1 MCEVNFRNVLICQA
15 DLIRPVVSLTMM
27 GFRGGVEERMIGV
40 HFYFDELSK
49 FLVKTFNYPS
59 LNVLTWSI

>member
-15 DLIRPVVSLTMM
+15 DPIRPVVSLTMM
-27 GFRGGVEERMIGV
+27 GFRDGVEERMIGI
-40 HFYFDELSK
+40 HFYFDVAVS
-49 FLVKTFNYPS
+49 LVKTFNYPS

>member
-15 DLIRPVVSLTMM
+15 DPIRPVVSLTMM

-40 HFYFDELSK
+40 HFYFD
-49 FLVKTFNYPS
+49 VAVS
-59 LNVLTWSI
+59 LGSWSRHLIIQV

>member
-15 DLIRPVVSLTMM
+15 DPIRPVVSLTMM

-40 HFYFDELSK
+40 HFYFD
-49 FLVKTFNYPS
+49 VAVS
-59 LNVLTWSI
+59 LGSWSRHLIVQV